1 MGRNHL
7 QEEARVNQSLARARA
22 GIVSVVALGVILN
35 TPQALGQG

>member
-7 QEEARVNQSLARARA
+7 QEEARVNQSLARA